1 MTGRPTMK
9 IENETDY
16 DGRAL
21 RSIVCGVHRWLAKT
35 EGRLRQW
42 SRVRIRI
49 YYTRTRS
56 TGGHA
61 YLRGGFAQIGVPRP
75 DASYRDGRW
84 VGKEYVWSGTARGA
98 KVENF
103 VGTVWHELL
112 HLYGYRHDSMAR
124 YEPDATEMAEIC
136 ASLDLDPDE
145 GIPLRPSLRPK
156 EPREPVEV
164 PDARAAGLGAL
175 LGALEARESD
185 LRDEA
190 DRYETA
196 LREALVKRKEWTT
209 KARRAKT
216 YLSKYRSRENRARR
230 KLRDLGLDP
239 DAIAADE
246 LGDYEPAMAGDL
258 KV

>member
-1 MTGRPTMK
+1 MK
-9 IENETDY
+9 IENGTDY

-21 RSIVCGVHRWLAKT
+21 RSILCGVHRWLAKT

-42 SRVRIRI
+42 RRVRFEIR
-49 YYTRTRS
+49 YTRTRTS
-56 TGGHA
+56 SGHA
-61 YLRGGFAQIGVPRP
+61 YVGGTYSLLRIPKP
-75 DASYRDGRW
+75 DAEVRGWTWDGTRAAN
-84 VGKEYVWSGTARGA
+84 YPDHRGA
-98 KVENF
+98 VVRNF
-103 VGTVWHELL
+103 VAVAWHEML
-112 HLYGYRHDSMAR
+112 HLYGYRHGSMAR
-124 YEPDATEMAEIC
+124 KYPDFDEMRAIC
-136 ASLDLDPDE
+136 ESLDLDPDE
-145 GIPLRPSLRPK
+145 GIPLRPSLRPEE
-156 EPREPVEV
+156 EPEPVEV
-164 PDARAAGLGAL
+164 PTVRASALGAL

-185 LRDEA
+185 LRAEA
-190 DRYETA
+190 DRYEESLRAA
-196 LREALVKRKEWTT
+196 LAKRKEWTT